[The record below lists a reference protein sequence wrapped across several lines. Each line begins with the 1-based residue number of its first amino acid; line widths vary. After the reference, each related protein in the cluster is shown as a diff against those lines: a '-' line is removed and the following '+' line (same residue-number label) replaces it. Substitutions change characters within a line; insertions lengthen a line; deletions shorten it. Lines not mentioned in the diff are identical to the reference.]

1 MVKIA
6 LFGIIASILTL
17 KIKSIRPEYSLVIG
31 LVSSLFLAIYALD
44 EMGKIID
51 LFGSI
56 ESYSGIPGTYIQIL
70 FKLVGISFLC
80 EFASN
85 ICKDAGQATMAK
97 QVEMAGKLSIL
108 VVSLPIFQSLL
119 TTLERL
125 MG

>member
-17 KIKSIRPEYSLVIG
+17 KIKSIRPEYGLVIG

-44 EMGKIID
+44 EMGQIID
-51 LFGSI
+51 LFDTI

-70 FKLVGISFLC
+70 LKLVGISFLC
-80 EFASN
+80 EFAAN
-85 ICKDAGQATMAK
+85 VCKDAGQATMAK

-108 VVSLPIFQSLL
+108 VVSLPILESLL